1 LKFFLWLVVAAGL
14 LQTTVVC
21 PEVVVVLVGIF
32 LTDLLRLVL
41 EHSLVPILLQ
51 LAVAVQVVITEEA
64 REPILYL
71 AEQMSQRKLLMA
83 AAVVVVLVV
92 VLRQTKVAA
101 LAVVV
106 ALT

>member
-1 LKFFLWLVVAAGL
+1 LKFFLWLVVAEGL

-41 EHSLVPILLQ
+41 ATLPVLIQLQ
-51 LAVAVQVVITEEA
+51 LALAVQVVITEEA

-83 AAVVVVLVV
+83 AVVVVVLVV
-92 VLRQTKVAA
+92 VLRQIKVAA
-101 LAVVV
+101 LAVEV